1 MNIYDIA
8 REAGVSIATVSRVL
22 NHKDTVR
29 ADTRAKVEKVLKRCN
44 YAPSAIA
51 QGMVSKSLHTVDIR
65 DPHYARTAY
74 TIERGLGV
82 PVVEEI
88 WESVLKNRPF
98 FKELSIDK
106 SVSGL

>member
-51 QGMVSKSLHTVDIR
+51 QGMVSKSLHTVAVLTVDIR

-88 WESVLKNRPF
+88 WESVLKNRP
-98 FKELSIDK
+98 
-106 SVSGL
+106 

>member
-1 MNIYDIA
+1 
-8 REAGVSIATVSRVL
+8 
-22 NHKDTVR
+22 
-29 ADTRAKVEKVLKRCN
+29 
-44 YAPSAIA
+44 
-51 QGMVSKSLHTVDIR
+51 MVSKSLYTVAVLTVDIR
-65 DPHYARTAY
+65 DPHYAPAAHS
-74 TIERGLGV
+74 IEREFGV

>member
-74 TIERGLGV
+74 TIECGLGV

-88 WESVLKNRPF
+88 RESVLKNRPF

>member
-1 MNIYDIA
+1 M
-8 REAGVSIATVSRVL
+8 L
-22 NHKDTVR
+22 NHKDTAR

-51 QGMVSKSLHTVDIR
+51 QGMVSKSLHMVAVLTVDIQ
-65 DPHYARTAY
+65 DSHYARTAY

-88 WESVLKNRPF
+88 WEPVFKNRPF

-106 SVSGL
+106 SVGSL

>member
-1 MNIYDIA
+1 MA
-8 REAGVSIATVSRVL
+8 VL
-22 NHKDTVR
+22 
-29 ADTRAKVEKVLKRCN
+29 
-44 YAPSAIA
+44 
-51 QGMVSKSLHTVDIR
+51 TVDIR
-65 DPHYARTAY
+65 DSHYARTAY

-88 WESVLKNRPF
+88 RESVLKNRPF